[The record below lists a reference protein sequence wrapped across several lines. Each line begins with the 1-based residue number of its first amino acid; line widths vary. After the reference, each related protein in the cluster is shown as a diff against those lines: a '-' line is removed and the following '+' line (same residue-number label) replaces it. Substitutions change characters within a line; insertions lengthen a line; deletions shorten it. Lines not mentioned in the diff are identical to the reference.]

1 MKEFV
6 CALVLLCSLPVFG
19 QDKNPVSDAI
29 RSIAQRSGKNIT
41 AAAEEMPAD
50 KYSFKPTADQ
60 MTFGHL
66 TTHIIEANDFLCS
79 KIGDVAAP
87 KGAEAKDSDAKD
99 KLVAALKDSFEF
111 CGSALGKLDDSKLG
125 EMLALF
131 GGQKQSRAAAL
142 FILSNSWA
150 DHYGM
155 QAMYLRANN
164 LLPPTAKGKAKAKE
178 D

>member
-6 CALVLLCSLPVFG
+6 CTLVLLVSLPLFA

-29 RSIAQRSGKNIT
+29 RALAQRNGKNIT

-60 MTFGHL
+60 MTFAHL
-66 TTHIIEANDFLCS
+66 TLHIVEANDFLCS
-79 KIGDVAAP
+79 KIGDTAAP
-87 KGAEAKDSDAKD
+87 KRAEAKETESKD
-99 KLVAALKDSFEF
+99 KLVATLKDSFEF
-111 CGSALGKLDDSKLG
+111 CGTALGKLDDSKLG
-125 EMLALF
+125 EMLTLF
-131 GGQKQSRAAAL
+131 GGQKYSRATAM

-155 QAMYLRANN
+155 EAMYLRLNH
-164 LLPPTAKGKAKAKE
+164 LLPPTAKGKAKE